1 MERIETQSL
10 AWRLFAVLVALVLA
24 LTQFVRPSLPALGL
38 DFQTAKIVYW
48 LMAPIGLLGHAY
60 GVRFFGETFWKV
72 YSVIFTVD
80 SFWRMVRTMPAGGHS
95 VPMVIVVFGAMGLIC
110 VALMRYGNLFGRR
123 EDPVVD
129 VFR

>member
-10 AWRLFAVLVALVLA
+10 AWRLFAILVVLVLA
-24 LTQFVRPSLPALGL
+24 LTQFVRPSVPALGL

-48 LMAPIGLLGHAY
+48 LMAPIGLIGYAY
-60 GVRFFGETFWKV
+60 GVRFFGETFWKF

-80 SFWRMVRTMPAGGHS
+80 IVWRMIRVMPAGGHS
-95 VPMVIVVFGAMGLIC
+95 VPLVIVVFAAIGLTC
-110 VALMRYGNLFGRR
+110 VALMRYGNLFVRR